1 MSKEYDLVV
10 LGGGTGGYVAALR
23 ASQLGMNVAIVE
35 KNKLGGTC
43 LHEGCI
49 PSKALLKT
57 AELYRQTKNVATYG
71 IEVNEPTLRLDRA
84 QQRKDEVI
92 ETLHNGVISLI
103 KRAGI
108 DLYNGMGRL
117 LGPSIFSPLSG
128 SVSIEYNDGSEN
140 TILVPKFVLI
150 ATGSIPNNLQGF
162 TVDGERI
169 LHTTEAL
176 QLQQLPE
183 SFIIIGGGVIG
194 IEWASMLVDLGV
206 QVTVIEKAPTI
217 LEHEDHDVQTAVKRA
232 LTKRGVRFVTNC
244 TIDTESVQV
253 DESGVTFS
261 IQIESEKENVHA
273 EKVLLAVGRKANI
286 DDIGLRNTS
295 VKLENNF
302 IKTNEVYQTDES
314 HIYAIGD
321 CIGGM
326 QLAHVASAEGIIA
339 VEHIASENPT
349 PLDVTR
355 IPSCIYSYPEVGKV
369 GLTEEEA
376 IAHGYDVKVG
386 KTPFAS
392 IGKAHV
398 NGDVD
403 GFMKVITD
411 KTTEDILGIHV
422 VGEHATELISEAS
435 LAKLL
440 DATAWEIS
448 KSVHPHPS
456 LSEIYFESALAV
468 EKLQIHG

>member
-23 ASQLGMNVAIVE
+23 ATQLGMNVAIVE

-57 AELYRQTKNVATYG
+57 AELYRQIKTVAHFG
-71 IEVNEPTLRLDRA
+71 IDVKEPTFHLDRA
-84 QQRKDEVI
+84 QQRKDDVI
-92 ETLHNGVISLI
+92 HTLHNGIKSLM

-108 DLYNGMGRL
+108 DIYYGTGRL
-117 LGPSIFSPLSG
+117 LGPSIFSPLAG
-128 SVSIEYNDGSEN
+128 SVSIEYDDEREN

-150 ATGSIPNNLQGF
+150 ATGSRPNDLSGF
-162 TVDGERI
+162 TVDGEHI

-183 SFIIIGGGVIG
+183 SIVIVGGGVIG
-194 IEWASMLVDLGV
+194 IEWASMLIDFGV
-206 QVTVIEKAPTI
+206 QVTVVEKAASI
-217 LEHEDHDVQTAVKRA
+217 LEQEDRDVQTAVKRA
-232 LTKRGVRFVTNC
+232 LTKRGVHFVTNC
-244 TIDTESVQV
+244 TIDTESVHI
-253 DESGVTFS
+253 DSAGVSFS
-261 IQIESEKENVHA
+261 IHANEKKERVQA
-273 EKVLLAVGRKANI
+273 EKVLLAIGRKANI
-286 DDIGLRNTS
+286 NDLGLNNTG
-295 VKLENNF
+295 VKIENNF
-302 IKTNEVYQTDES
+302 IQTNDVYQTDES

-326 QLAHVASAEGIIA
+326 QLAHVASAEGMIA
-339 VEHIASENPT
+339 VEHMANEKPIT
-349 PLDVTR
+349 LDETR
-355 IPSCIYSYPEVGKV
+355 IPSCIYSYPEVGRV
-369 GLTEEEA
+369 GLTEQAA
-376 IAHGYDVKVG
+376 IAEGYEIKVG
-386 KTPFAS
+386 KIPFSS

-398 NGDVD
+398 NGDTD

-411 KTTEDILGIHV
+411 QKTEDILGIHL

-440 DATAWEIS
+440 DATAWEVSQAI
-448 KSVHPHPS
+448 HPHPS